1 MLQKITTKEA
11 LAEIDIFNAE
21 IEKVNKKITLA
32 DNSRELA
39 GLVLALD
46 FWTVQKEVMQEI
58 IEENEGNMAK
68 AIL

>member
-11 LAEIDIFNAE
+11 LVEIDIFNAE

-39 GLVLALD
+39 SLVLALD

-58 IEENEGNMAK
+58 IEENKGNMAK